1 MDNAPLGW
9 ISEAGVPEGT
19 ILGPLLWP
27 LLFLIYIND
36 LPDNLVSNPK
46 LFADEAFRSK
56 CYGKS
61 DQ

>member
-19 ILGPLLWP
+19 ILGP

-61 DQ
+61 NQ